1 MEHFRVTF
9 LPQKLTLSVP
19 AGTTLLQAQIDA
31 GLRPDAPCAGRG
43 TCGKCLVHVDGQELL
58 ACQTAVDRDM
68 TVHTGKTEAVTILT
82 EGLSAA
88 VTPDGSD
95 DYVLACDIGTTTVVV
110 YLLDGHTGALLARSS
125 AMNPQSQFGA
135 DVISRIQHALER
147 CLHGLSLSRRSTSW
161 SGRFPGSRGG
171 GALRGCRERWARP
184 GPADSGSN
192 PVCVTRTSPRQVLG
206 SRAPDRELPWVRGLP
221 FLLSP
226 MVSSS
231 SSSGAGSLPP

>member
-43 TCGKCLVHVDGQELL
+43 TCGKCLVRVDGQELL

-68 TVHTGKTEAVTILT
+68 TVHTGKAEAVTILT

-135 DVISRIQHALER
+135 DVISRIQHALDGNAEELR
-147 CLHGLSLSRRSTSW
+147 SAISSLQMGDTATVTVYRNKQELRYILEVE
-161 SGRFPGSRGG
+161 
-171 GALRGCRERWARP
+171 AL
-184 GPADSGSN
+184 N
-192 PVCVTRTSPRQVLG
+192 
-206 SRAPDRELPWVRGLP
+206 
-221 FLLSP
+221 
-226 MVSSS
+226 
-231 SSSGAGSLPP
+231 